1 MARGD
6 QSTRQICLLS
16 ILEKSR
22 YGLAIEEMVETL
34 PDGYPKNPRTIR
46 RDLEALEKAG
56 YPIVT
61 NRAGGPTRWKLM
73 DGFRDLPPVSFSSME
88 IIALAISLGFLL
100 PLKGTDIGSAL
111 DSAFGKVTASLPAPI
126 LSHMKS
132 LKANFVVGLGPH
144 KKYAAHRETI
154 EKICDAIEKKR
165 NIQMRYRAVSRG
177 ETTRREVS
185 PYQLWY
191 SAGSLY
197 LIGWCHKRESERM
210 FAVDRIESIALTD
223 NPYSVPFTFDAR
235 EFMKDAFGVVR
246 GKPEDV
252 DLVFEPRTA
261 AWVGEKIW
269 HPSQTI
275 ERLPR
280 KRLRLNLNVAVT
292 PELAAWVT
300 SFGGEVEVIRP
311 QSLRDAVQRAAEAI
325 VRRYG
330 REDA

>member
-1 MARGD
+1 M
-6 QSTRQICLLS
+6 
-16 ILEKSR
+16 
-22 YGLAIEEMVETL
+22 
-34 PDGYPKNPRTIR
+34 
-46 RDLEALEKAG
+46 
-56 YPIVT
+56 
-61 NRAGGPTRWKLM
+61 
-73 DGFRDLPPVSFSSME
+73 
-88 IIALAISLGFLL
+88 AISRGFLV
-100 PLKGTDIGSAL
+100 PLKGTEIGAAL
-111 DSAFGKVTASLPAPI
+111 DNAFGKVTANLPAPV

-132 LKANFVVGLGPH
+132 LKDSFAVGLGPH

-191 SAGSLY
+191 SGGSLY

-210 FAVDRIESIALTD
+210 FAVDRIESIGLTD
-223 NPYSVPFTFDAR
+223 NPFSVPFTFDAR
-235 EFMKDAFGVVR
+235 EFMKDAFGAMR
-246 GKPEDV
+246 GAPEEV

-261 AWVGEKIW
+261 VWVGEKIW

-275 ERLPR
+275 EKLPR
-280 KRLRLNLNVAVT
+280 KRLRLRLRVAVT

-300 SFGGEVEVIRP
+300 SFGGEAEAIRP
-311 QSLRDAVQRAAEAI
+311 KSLREAVQRAGEEI

-330 REDA
+330 RG